1 MLGGRQKAKE
11 EKFIARAQALSRGA
25 KSLHLDRAPESE
37 WQELLNKTILD
48 QRDDQYVRG
57 KCVHVR

>member
-37 WQELLNKTILD
+37 WQELLNRTILD
-48 QRDDQYVRG
+48 QRDDQYCEG
-57 KCVHVR
+57 